1 MPARDLIALPK
12 VDLHVHLEG
21 AMRATTLAD
30 LAAKHGRTLP
40 PGLRDGR
47 YTFRDFAHFIDQWV
61 EAITCLHDPEDFER
75 LAREFCEDE
84 AAQGVR
90 YAEPSLSLPEHV
102 ANGAPGEEIV
112 DAVLRGLAE
121 GERETGVR
129 AAVIIDLIRGFP
141 MELSEGGLDAAIRH
155 MDRGVVAVGIGGKER
170 NRPEP
175 YRELF
180 EQAAAAGLHRVA
192 HGGESAGAESVRG
205 AVEALGAERVG
216 HGVRILED
224 DSVVELVRDRRIP
237 LEVCPTS
244 NVMTG
249 VVSSIEHHPLPALLA
264 EGLVVTLNSDDP
276 AMFDSPLAGEYHV
289 AREVFGMDDESLAD
303 LARAGIR
310 ASFAPP
316 ELKDRLEADVGE
328 WLADSGP

>member
-21 AMRATTLAD
+21 TLRATTLAD
-30 LAAKHGRTLP
+30 LAARHGRTLP
-40 PGLRDGR
+40 PGIRDGR
-47 YTFRDFAHFIDQWV
+47 YTFRDFADFIDQWV
-61 EAITCLHDPEDFER
+61 VAITCLADPEDFER

-90 YAEPSLSLPEHV
+90 YAEPSLSLPEH
-102 ANGAPGEEIV
+102 ATNGAPVEEV
-112 DAVLRGLAE
+112 LDAVLEGLAE
-121 GERETGVR
+121 GGRATGVR
-129 AAVIIDLIRGFP
+129 TSLIVDLVRGLP
-141 MELSEGGLDAAIRH
+141 MEYSEAGLDAAIRH
-155 MDRGVVAVGIGGKER
+155 RDRGVVAVGIGGNER
-170 NRPEP
+170 NPLEP

-180 EQAAAAGLHRVA
+180 EVAAVAGLHRVVHA
-192 HGGESAGAESVRG
+192 GESGGADSVRG
-205 AVEALGAERVG
+205 AVEALGAERIG

-224 DSVVELVRDRRIP
+224 ASVVELVRTRGIP

-249 VVSSIEHHPLPALLA
+249 VAPSIEDHPLPILLA

-276 AMFDSPLAGEYHV
+276 AMFDSPLAGEYRV
-289 AREVFGMDDESLAD
+289 ARDVFGMEDESLAG

-310 ASFAPP
+310 ASFAP
-316 ELKDRLEADVGE
+316 EQLKGQLEREIDA
-328 WLADSGP
+328 WLAKP